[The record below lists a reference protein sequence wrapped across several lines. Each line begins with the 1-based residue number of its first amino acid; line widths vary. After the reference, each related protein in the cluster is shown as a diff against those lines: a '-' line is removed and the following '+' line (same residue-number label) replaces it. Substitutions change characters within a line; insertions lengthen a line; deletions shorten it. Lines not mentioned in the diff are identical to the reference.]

1 MTWQARP
8 DGRPGTGARRTQTG
22 SGGNGG
28 SSAFGGSR
36 LRAYWLSDPGK
47 VILIATVLALAIR
60 LFTLT
65 RSGFLTGVTEYDD
78 GVYIGGS
85 IRMTEG
91 QLPYLNFAFVQPPG
105 ILELM
110 LPVALMAKVFST
122 VKALALA
129 RLLTALASTACIPLV
144 GNLVRY
150 RGAVVTAVACGVLA
164 VYPPDISTAHTL
176 LLEPWMNLF
185 CLIAINLAF
194 RRGHLARPVMLGWA
208 GVALGFAGTIK
219 FWAAAPALVLLVL
232 CILLKTDRG
241 RRVRNYVLGLVVGFV
256 VPTAPFLI
264 TAPVTFIRSTVFDQA
279 AREGSAVRL
288 RRQDG
293 EPHRAHRRLHRQRQA
308 GAQRGRALDVLGGR
322 AGRIGDSHSIG
333 WLPLLAAFV
342 LIVALVAGYAR
353 QGRRLTPL
361 EWLSLATAVIAAVA
375 VTAYSAFFYHYADF
389 PAPWLALALGGAAG
403 ALAGHRRWS
412 MVAMRVFAVLIVLV
426 TVLQIREM
434 YPLRRTGAEALAAQI
449 PVSACFVTDMMS
461 LAIAADRFANPP
473 PGCPDIIDSL
483 AATLVLS
490 NGVSVQGGAQ
500 NMPPVVAQWK
510 TGSARP
516 TMSCCRRRTP
526 PSGGSPGPRGCG
538 RGSTRNS
545 SRTANTRPPP
555 ASCTS
560 AWTTPRPPALP
571 GRLDLLTSKSKA
583 RSQSKAKGWGWRL
596 GADYPQALLRKA
608 GG

>member
-1 MTWQARP
+1 VSGNLSTPGDVASAPGRQARNGRSTEA
-8 DGRPGTGARRTQTG
+8 DGVRGRLQQSP
-22 SGGNGG
+22 
-28 SSAFGGSR
+28 FGGSR

-47 VILIATVLALAIR
+47 VMLIATALALVIR

-65 RSGFLTGVTEYDD
+65 RPGFLTGITEYDD

-110 LPVALMAKVFST
+110 LPVALLAKVTST

-164 VYPPDISTAHTL
+164 VYPPDITTAHTL

-208 GVALGFAGTIK
+208 GVALGFAGAIK

-232 CILLKTDRG
+232 CLVDQTDRG
-241 RRVRNYVLGLVVGFV
+241 RRVRNYLIGLVVGFV
-256 VPTAPFLI
+256 VPSAPFLV
-264 TAPVTFIRSTVFDQA
+264 TAPVTFLRSTIFDQA
-279 AREGSAVRL
+279 AREGSAVAFGVRMANL
-288 RRQDG
+288 TGLIDVYSTKGKLMLDPGGNSMFAAG
-293 EPHRAHRRLHRQRQA
+293 EQA
-308 GAQRGRALDVLGGR
+308 G
-322 AGRIGDSHSIG
+322 IGDAHSIG
-333 WLPLLAAFV
+333 WLPILAAVV
-342 LIVALVAGYAR
+342 LIAALAVGYAR
-353 QGRRLTPL
+353 QSRRLTQL
-361 EWLSLATAVIAAVA
+361 EWLSLATAFIAAVMI
-375 VTAYSAFFYHYADF
+375 TGYSAFFYHYADF

-412 MVAMRVFAVLIVLV
+412 LVVIRVFALLILLV

-434 YPLRRTGAEALAAQI
+434 YPLSKSGAEALAAKI
-449 PVSACFVTDMMS
+449 PVSACVVTDEAS
-461 LAIAADRFANPP
+461 LTIAADRFAELP

-500 NMPPVVAQWK
+500 NMSAVVAQWQTWFSK
-510 TGSARP
+510 ADYVLLSPDRA
-516 TMSCCRRRTP
+516 SRRRIPWTTGL
-526 PSGGSPGPRGCG
+526 SDWFNVTFVKDGSYSPTFGQLYQRVGYV
-538 RGSTRNS
+538 
-545 SRTANTRPPP
+545 PP
-555 ASCTS
+555 AS
-560 AWTTPRPPALP
+560 
-571 GRLDLLTSKSKA
+571 
-583 RSQSKAKGWGWRL
+583 
-596 GADYPQALLRKA
+596 
-608 GG
+608 

>member
-1 MTWQARP
+1 VSGNLSTPGDVASAP
-8 DGRPGTGARRTQTG
+8 GRQTR
-22 SGGNGG
+22 NGG
-28 SSAFGGSR
+28 SADADGVRGKWQQSAFGGSR

-47 VILIATVLALAIR
+47 VMLIATVLALAIR

-110 LPVALMAKVFST
+110 LPVALLAKVFST

-194 RRGHLARPVMLGWA
+194 RRGHLARPAMLGWS
-208 GVALGFAGTIK
+208 GVALGFAGAIK

-256 VPTAPFLI
+256 VPTAPFLV
-264 TAPVTFIRSTVFDQA
+264 TAPVTFIRSTIFDQA
-279 AREGSAVRL
+279 AREGSAVAFGVKMANLTGLIDVYTDSGRL
-288 RRQDG
+288 M
-293 EPHRAHRRLHRQRQA
+293 LNA
-308 GAQRGRALDVLGGR
+308 GAHSMFS
-322 AGRIGDSHSIG
+322 AGEEAGIGDSHSLG

-342 LIVALVAGYAR
+342 LIVALVVGYAR

-361 EWLSLATAVIAAVA
+361 EWLSLATAVIATVA

-412 MVAMRVFAVLIVLV
+412 MVAIRVFAVLIVLV

-434 YPLRRTGAEALAAQI
+434 YPLRRSGAQALAAQI
-449 PVSACFVTDMMS
+449 PASACVITDMAS
-461 LAIAADRFANPP
+461 LTVAADRFANLPA
-473 PGCPDIIDSL
+473 GCPDIIDSL

-500 NMPPVVAQWK
+500 DMPPVVAQWK
-510 TGSARP
+510 TWLGKADYVLL
-516 TMSCCRRRTP
+516 
-526 PSGGSPGPRGCG
+526 SPGHASQRRIPW
-538 RGSTRNS
+538 
-545 SRTANTRPPP
+545 TAGLWSWFKTEFVADGKYSPATGQLYQRVDYSPPAGFTPP
-555 ASCTS
+555 AS
-560 AWTTPRPPALP
+560 
-571 GRLDLLTSKSKA
+571 
-583 RSQSKAKGWGWRL
+583 
-596 GADYPQALLRKA
+596 
-608 GG
+608 